1 MMGFEIR
8 VWLFV
13 ERR

>member
-1 MMGFEIR
+1 MGFEIR